1 MTRRTICLLPIAAAV
16 PIAPL
21 VAGIDRDAA
30 MYLGGTVK
38 EIPEQTE
45 GRLDFSQGDRMTFR
59 WKEKSWELPYKQ
71 IKSLEYGQKQGM
83 RVGVAIALNVL
94 ALFSRKRRHFLTIGF
109 ENAAGQKHAALIEIG
124 KARVKTS
131 LAILE
136 ARSGLRVEYE
146 TEVARKHV
154 HG

>member
-1 MTRRTICLLPIAAAV
+1 MRRTLGCLLIAVLLSPAS
-16 PIAPL
+16 L
-21 VAGIDRDAA
+21 FAGIDKQAA

-45 GRLDFSQGDRMTFR
+45 GRLDFAQNDRMIFR
-59 WKEKSWELPYKQ
+59 WKDRSWELPYKQ

-83 RVGVAIALNVL
+83 RVGVAIAVSVL
-94 ALFSRKRRHFLTIGF
+94 ALFSRKRRHFLTLGF
-109 ENAAGQKHAALIEIG
+109 EDAQGVKHAALIEIG
-124 KARVKTS
+124 KAKVKAS

-136 ARSGLRVEYE
+136 ARTGLKVEYE
-146 TEVARKHV
+146 SSEARKHV